1 MSSDTA
7 KDLRDLANDIATM
20 TEIMRGLASD
30 QTAVAN
36 ECRRIEADLDGKIS
50 RREFR
55 GVLREAAV
63 AQRDFMQIDAF
74 SHGKLAVS
82 LDTMADRARDIATAL
97 RTLAAR

>member
-1 MSSDTA
+1 MSNDTA
-7 KDLRDLANDIATM
+7 KDLRDLADDIATM
-20 TEIMRGLASD
+20 TEIMRGLASA

-63 AQRDFMQIDAF
+63 AQ
-74 SHGKLAVS
+74 
-82 LDTMADRARDIATAL
+82 MADRARDIATAL